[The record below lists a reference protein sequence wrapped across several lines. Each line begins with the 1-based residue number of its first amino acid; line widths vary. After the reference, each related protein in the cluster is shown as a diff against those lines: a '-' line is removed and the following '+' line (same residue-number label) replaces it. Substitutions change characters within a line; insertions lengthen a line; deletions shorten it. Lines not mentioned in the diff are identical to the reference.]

1 MGLITGLKKGFRIAG
16 NFLTSVSTFF
26 TEENP
31 SRGRS
36 FNHKWDGEEVE
47 GGEEVVDIA
56 RSLIEKELR
65 ALKNRRLE
73 EERIQQEERSRNREE
88 LVKLNKQREEHD
100 KLQIHLQLEA
110 LKVEKEAKEEEIRK
124 AHEMEIEKLKL
135 VEEEKT
141 KREQILINVEAKRQ
155 EKEFAWEK
163 EKLATEHK
171 TREAIAR
178 LETEKMKIENDT
190 KLKMA
195 DIEHKK
201 KMQETKNE
209 YALELKK
216 LKMKEEIEKA
226 RIKNAADERRK
237 AGEMKQEQQR
247 IENMRRKA
255 EDEKRKHRSIRNFL
269 IIVGVLILAAML
281 LFFITF
287 TEQDMQVF
295 FCILDYLTLALLGQG
310 RYLIKI
316 DI

>member
-16 NFLTSVSTFF
+16 NVLTSVSTFF

-287 TEQDMQVF
+287 TEQGMQVF
-295 FCILDYLTLALLGQG
+295 FLYFRLFNTC
-310 RYLIKI
+310 LIGSRQVPDKN
-316 DI
+316 

>member
-1 MGLITGLKKGFRIAG
+1 MGLITGLTKGFRIAG
-16 NFLTSVSTFF
+16 NVLTSVSTFF

-47 GGEEVVDIA
+47 GEEEVVDIA

-100 KLQIHLQLEA
+100 KLQIHLQLGA
-110 LKVEKEAKEEEIRK
+110 LKVEQEAKEEEIRK

-287 TEQDMQVF
+287 TEQGMQVNF
-295 FCILDYLTLALLGQG
+295 LYFRLFNTC
-310 RYLIKI
+310 LIGSTAGT
-316 DI
+316 

>member
-16 NFLTSVSTFF
+16 NVLTSVSTFF

-47 GGEEVVDIA
+47 GEEEVVDIA

-100 KLQIHLQLEA
+100 KLQIHLQLGA
-110 LKVEKEAKEEEIRK
+110 LKVEQEAKEEEIRK

-287 TEQDMQVF
+287 TEQGMQVNF
-295 FCILDYLTLALLGQG
+295 LYFRLFNTC
-310 RYLIKI
+310 LIGSTAGT
-316 DI
+316 